1 VNPGDRI
8 AGIFD
13 ALDRLS
19 PGARRALI
27 VVSPLLL
34 LAALVA
40 AFAIAP
46 HGRGGGASPPHLS
59 TTDHPL
65 AQHTIIPPSR
75 PAPTTAST
83 EPGLSDA
90 TGPALR
96 FLRGYLAYA
105 YGRGPLWAIRDADPR
120 LIASLRRAHPRVPP
134 AARKRRPRVTTLQV
148 LPQARSAA
156 QATATISDGSGP
168 QYPLIFYLDR
178 RPGGWIVTRL
188 GDD

>member
-1 VNPGDRI
+1 VKPGDRI
-8 AGIFD
+8 AAILD

-19 PGARRALI
+19 PGARGALI

-46 HGRGGGASPPHLS
+46 HGRGGGAPPPHSS
-59 TTDHPL
+59 TTDHPRTQPTL
-65 AQHTIIPPSR
+65 IPPSR
-75 PAPTTAST
+75 PAPATAST
-83 EPGLSDA
+83 EPALSAA

-96 FLRGYLAYA
+96 FLRDYLAYS
-105 YGRGPLWAIRDADPR
+105 YGRVSLTAIRNADPG

-134 AARKRRPRVTTLQV
+134 PARKRRPRVTTLQV
-148 LPQARSAA
+148 LSQAPSAA

-178 RPGGWIVTRL
+178 RPGGWVVTRL